1 VVANIART
9 ITVATS
15 IINAA
20 IPTIDDGRYSPTLD
34 FSELKT
40 YTLYIQ
46 HGVEFKNLF
55 IYKH

>member
-1 VVANIART
+1 VVANRART

-15 IINAA
+15 IINVA

-46 HGVEFKNLF
+46 YSGEFKNF
-55 IYKH
+55 IYL